1 MSKFVSTE
9 KTMDEVCESA
19 ITKMGFKKGDSVKLR
34 PLLNRILV
42 KPLEADDTST
52 GGIFLPQ
59 TARDEMMQQGL
70 VVEVGEGLPTTDGE
84 RVVPCKVKK
93 GDKVLFQ
100 KYAGSEVT
108 VEGVLYLLIP
118 EGNILAVM
126 E

>member
-1 MSKFVSTE
+1 M
-9 KTMDEVCESA
+9 
-19 ITKMGFKKGDSVKLR
+19 KLR

-42 KPLEADDTST
+42 KPLEAEDTST

-70 VVEVGEGLPTTDGE
+70 VEEVGEGLPTQDGDK
-84 RVVPCKVKK
+84 VVACKVKK